1 MSGTVTALLDLHRLS
16 ALLHKFAVQLG
27 FVRTYPRPDR
37 AKNGVFSIGA
47 LPTPPQARNVAGFEA
62 VFAFRFAPKRMI
74 ASRQAVMLV

>member
-1 MSGTVTALLDLHRLS
+1 MAAVVLDLHRMI
-16 ALLHKFAVQLG
+16 AELHKFTVQLG
-27 FVRTYPRPDR
+27 FVRTYPRQDR

-62 VFAFRFAPKRMI
+62 VFACRFAPKRMP

>member
-1 MSGTVTALLDLHRLS
+1 MAAVVLDLHRMI
-16 ALLHKFAVQLG
+16 AVLHIFTVQLG

-62 VFAFRFAPKRMI
+62 VFAFRFAPKRML